1 MKKSLLYFF
10 LFIFLFTLQSCK
22 DKDSDSNDQD
32 PLLTQAHFVS
42 IEVNPT
48 VVFLVDD
55 DDTVLS
61 LDLVNRDAEI
71 VYAEMDLIGETID
84 DALASW
90 IEAVVRCGYL
100 EPDVALQSITIASK
114 HTDDTKDTDFR
125 DRIGSVIEDTLEPLG
140 IAAMILDA
148 KDVDRSVQELMQ
160 NHDLSEGHA
169 RIVNHYLALFDDV
182 SLEEAMAK
190 DVGELIHDLSEIHAS
205 RLEHFK
211 EELESDAKTVK
222 DQLIDDVSG
231 ILAIHNQAI
240 ASGLKERI
248 DPTDELAD
256 YIASYEQN
264 KSNYETKMSERL
276 DSAETISKGLTPS
289 HMTGEYVYEVA
300 DGDVG
305 FIVTY
310 EVYTLNDD
318 GTYAYRFSWASSSM
332 SSQTTTGT
340 GEGTWEV
347 VDGSLVLTNTSG
359 QETVFR
365 IYASRIAQDWP
376 MGFQGRDGI
385 VIRYFRKM

>member
-1 MKKSLLYFF
+1 MKKSLLCFF
-10 LFIFLFTLQSCK
+10 IFLFLFTLQSCK
-22 DKDSDSNDQD
+22 DKNPDSNDQD
-32 PLLTQAHFVS
+32 PLLTQANFVS
-42 IEVNPT
+42 IEINPT

-100 EPDVALQSITIASK
+100 EPDVVLQSITIASR

-125 DRIGSVIEDTLEPLG
+125 DRIGAVIEDTLEPLG

-148 KDVDRSVQELMQ
+148 KDVDTSVQELMQ

-182 SLEEAMAK
+182 SLEEAITK

-211 EELESDAKTVK
+211 EELESDAKTIK

-231 ILAIHNQAI
+231 ILSIHRQQI
-240 ASGLKERI
+240 ESELKERP
-248 DPTDELAD
+248 DPTDAVSD
-256 YIASYEQN
+256 YIASYDQN
-264 KSNYETKMSERL
+264 RTDYEEKMNDRL
-276 DSAETISKGLTPS
+276 DAAQKISQGLTPS

-300 DGDVG
+300 DGDIG

-318 GTYAYRFSWASSSM
+318 GTYAYRFSWTSSSM
-332 SSQTTTGT
+332 GSQTTTGT

-347 VDGSLVLTNTSG
+347 VDGSLVLTNNSG
-359 QETVFR
+359 HETVFR